1 MQGQSVAGFET
12 LYFKSQQ
19 LKLRGLE
26 GRKSWEK
33 EIWIIARSKIEITH
47 KVVFFSFLAHCL
59 SYHMLTLSR
68 IFVRAHF
75 RGGERCCVG
84 WYELTTMIHFL
95 ISWWHL
101 SLFLILFFN
110 RFTWLLIS
118 YLRAD
123 SFWRH
128 RLTCKIKV
136 KRFF

>member
-68 IFVRAHF
+68 VFVQAHF
-75 RGGERCCVG
+75 SGRERCYG
-84 WYELTTMIHFL
+84 MM
-95 ISWWHL
+95 
-101 SLFLILFFN
+101 
-110 RFTWLLIS
+110 
-118 YLRAD
+118 
-123 SFWRH
+123 
-128 RLTCKIKV
+128 
-136 KRFF
+136 